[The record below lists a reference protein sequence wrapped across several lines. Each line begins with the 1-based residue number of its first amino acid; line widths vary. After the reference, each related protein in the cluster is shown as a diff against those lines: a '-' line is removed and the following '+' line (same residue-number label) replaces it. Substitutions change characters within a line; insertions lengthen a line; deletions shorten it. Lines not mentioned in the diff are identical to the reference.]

1 MAKRLFEYEPFIKY
15 KGEVTEENGKRQYES
30 VCGLK
35 CASTTTVLSQ
45 YEDLTNNKG
54 EDILEVWGDKMRKL
68 GEDPDEISAESARV
82 GTSAHALVEEYIL
95 QGVYCLG
102 NLVEEKLA
110 AVAIDNFYSYVE
122 PEFANAEMPL
132 FYNALLEPKNPEP
145 LMLAGRYD
153 QLLCLPANVF
163 QFKNGEILD
172 EPQFIIAD
180 LKTKRS
186 YQKSPKTGKIKKKSL
201 PRTDVVDMM
210 FKNCLQLSFYAA
222 ALTKQTNFKDVYGA
236 GIVGATLVYVNEED
250 CKICYLNRKDLN
262 YYFKVFKEI
271 LRDYYGVK
279 KLEKSWRQM
288 VSHANGR
295 YNYDTCEWENNI
307 PKEIMLVKN

>member
-1 MAKRLFEYEPFIKY
+1 MAKQLFQYEPFIKY
-15 KGEVTEENGKRQYES
+15 KGEVTEESGKRQYES

-45 YEDLTNNKG
+45 YEDLTNDKG

-68 GEDPDEISAESARV
+68 GEDPDLISQESARV
-82 GTSAHALVEEYIL
+82 GTISHEMVEHYIL
-95 QGVYCLG
+95 QGLYPLG
-102 NLVEEKLA
+102 DNVENKLA
-110 AVAIDNFYSYVE
+110 MNAIDNFYSYID

-163 QFKNGEILD
+163 QFKDGEILD

-186 YQKSPKTGKIKKKSL
+186 YQRSPKTGKIKKKSL

-210 FKNCLQLSFYAA
+210 FKNCLQLAFYSA

-271 LRDYYGVK
+271 LRDFYGVK

-295 YNYDTCEWENNI
+295 YNYDTGNWENNI
-307 PKEIMLVKN
+307 PKEIILVKN

>member
-1 MAKRLFEYEPFIKY
+1 MAKRLFEYEPFIEY
-15 KGEVTEENGKRQYES
+15 AGEITEESGKRQYTS
-30 VCGLK
+30 KCGLS

-45 YEDLTNNKG
+45 YEDLTNDKG
-54 EDILEVWGDKMRKL
+54 EDILEVWGNKMRKL
-68 GEDPDEISAESARV
+68 GLDPDEISAESARV
-82 GTSAHALVEEYIL
+82 GTAAHSLVEEYIL

-122 PEFANAEMPL
+122 PEFANAEQPL
-132 FYNALLEPKNPEP
+132 FYNGLLEKNPEP
-145 LMLAGRYD
+145 IALAGRYD

-186 YQKSPKTGKIKKKSL
+186 YQRSLKTGKIKKKSL

-250 CKICYLNRKDLN
+250 CKICYLTRRDLN

-271 LRDYYGVK
+271 LRDFYGVK
-279 KLEKSWRQM
+279 KLEKSWREM
-288 VSHANGR
+288 VNHANGR
-295 YNYDTCEWENNI
+295 YNYDTGNWENNI
-307 PKEIMLVKN
+307 PREIQLIK